1 MALKRQ
7 HKTLSMFSMAS
18 MTDVIFLLL
27 IFFLVTS
34 TFVFPSA
41 LEVNLPQSSEQTAI
55 KPSTRIYVDKDL
67 NMYATQTTET
77 GESDLLPIA
86 PEQLEGFMKNNL
98 AIVNYERE
106 EHGQKKVSYKDFW
119 TKTTDSEGNAVYQAS
134 WTGPEPE
141 MKIEPSDRARFA
153 NYTLTYDAVNQ
164 VVVCTVEAGGGIG

>member
-55 KPSTRIYVDKDL
+55 KPTTRIYVDKDL
-67 NMYATQTTET
+67 NMYATQATET

-86 PEQLEGFMKNNL
+86 PEQLEGFMQALKAGNPDEFV
-98 AIVNYERE
+98 AVYADEAVNY
-106 EHGQKKVSYKDFW
+106 GQIVEILDKGSKQGVKIVLA
-119 TKTTDSEGNAVYQAS
+119 TKPSEASFGPVTEQEAPAVVQEV
-134 WTGPEPE
+134 PVP
-141 MKIEPSDRARFA
+141 
-153 NYTLTYDAVNQ
+153 VNP
-164 VVVCTVEAGGGIG
+164 

>member
-55 KPSTRIYVDKDL
+55 KPTTRIYVDKDL
-67 NMYATQTTET
+67 NMYATQATET

-86 PEQLEGFMKNNL
+86 PEQLEGFMQALKADNPDEFV
-98 AIVNYERE
+98 AVYADEEVNYGKIVEILDK
-106 EHGQKKVSYKDFW
+106 GSKQGVKIVLA
-119 TKTTDSEGNAVYQAS
+119 TKPSEASFGPVTEQEDPAVVQDV
-134 WTGPEPE
+134 PVP
-141 MKIEPSDRARFA
+141 
-153 NYTLTYDAVNQ
+153 VNP
-164 VVVCTVEAGGGIG
+164 

>member
-41 LEVNLPQSSEQTAI
+41 LEVNLPQSSEQTSI
-55 KPSTRIYVDKDL
+55 KPSTRIYVDKYL
-67 NMYATQTTET
+67 NMFATQTTET

-86 PEQLEGFMKNNL
+86 PEQLEGFMQALKAGNPNEFV
-98 AIVNYERE
+98 AVYADEEVNYGKIVEILDKGSRQGVKIVLATKPSE
-106 EHGQKKVSYKDFW
+106 ATFGPVTDQQAAAGQDIV
-119 TKTTDSEGNAVYQAS
+119 TEPLPTTN
-134 WTGPEPE
+134 P
-141 MKIEPSDRARFA
+141 
-153 NYTLTYDAVNQ
+153 
-164 VVVCTVEAGGGIG
+164 